1 MGRQRMAEAGKAPKI
16 VGTVAELR
24 SAVADY
30 RRAGETLGFVPTMG
44 ALHEGHIALVK
55 QAQTL
60 ADRVVV
66 SIFVNPTQFAP
77 NEDFS
82 RYPRTFDADVDKLAQ
97 AGCDLVYAPGRED
110 MYPAGFSTGISIAG
124 PAQGLESDFRPHFF
138 SGVAI
143 VVAKL
148 LLQTAADVA
157 VFGEKDYQQLRV
169 VTQMARDLDLPVRIV
184 PGPTVRESDG
194 LALSSRNRY
203 LTPEERTVAPVIHR
217 ALTTAAIAI
226 KAGAVPDAAAAEAEA
241 TIARAGLKVDYV
253 AARNAETLAPL
264 ASPDEPVR
272 LLAAAWLGTTRLI
285 DNIGV

>member
-1 MGRQRMAEAGKAPKI
+1 MAEAGKAPKI

-44 ALHEGHIALVK
+44 ALHAGHIALVK

-82 RYPRTFDADVDKLAQ
+82 RYPRTFDADVDKLAA

>member
-1 MGRQRMAEAGKAPKI
+1 MAEAGKAPKI

>member
-1 MGRQRMAEAGKAPKI
+1 MAEAGKAPKI

-97 AGCDLVYAPGRED
+97 AGCDLVYAPGREA

-203 LTPEERTVAPVIHR
+203 LTPEERAIAPIIHR

-226 KAGAVPDAAAAEAEA
+226 KAGAVPDTAAAEAEA
-241 TIARAGLKVDYV
+241 TIARTGLKVDYV

-264 ASPDEPVR
+264 AVPGEPVR
-272 LLAAAWLGTTRLI
+272 LLVAAWLGTTRLI